1 MKSQDE
7 TKMLNLLQKILE
19 ELSKIRRAHTLIAEM
34 HGISLG
40 IVTIKNHDKFDKIM
54 DKILLSNLEK

>member
-19 ELSKIRRAHTLIAEM
+19 ELSKIRRTHTLIAEM
-34 HGISLG
+34 YGVHLG
-40 IVTIKNHDKFDKIM
+40 MITIKDHGRFDKIA